1 MDAVVD
7 TLDKKYDELLTA
19 LAIVLETRE
28 TNGGEKPEGVDPS
41 LESFQKSLLSFQASC
56 EEAQEFVETLKHS
69 VGCEKYPEQVFDS
82 DSIPIKMDDEKTSKT
97 KI

>member
-1 MDAVVD
+1 MNVVVD
-7 TLDKKYDELLTA
+7 TLDKKYDELLTV

-28 TNGGEKPEGVDPS
+28 TNGGEKPEDVDLS

-56 EEAQEFVETLKHS
+56 DEAQEFVETLKHS
-69 VGCEKYPEQVFDS
+69 VGCEKFPEHVFDT
-82 DSIPIKMDDEKTSKT
+82 DSIPIKIDDEKMSKI